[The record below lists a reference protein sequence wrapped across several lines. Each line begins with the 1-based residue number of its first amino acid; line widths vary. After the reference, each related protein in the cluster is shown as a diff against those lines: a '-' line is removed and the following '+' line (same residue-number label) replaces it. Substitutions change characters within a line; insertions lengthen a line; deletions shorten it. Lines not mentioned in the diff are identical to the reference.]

1 MKKIIILLLS
11 FVLLSCEGPEG
22 PPGLDGLIGN
32 VFDVV
37 VDFTPGNGH
46 SVLISYPNNLEVFE
60 TDVVMVYLLERQVSD
75 PSGPIDVWTPLPQ
88 TFFLNGGGQLVYNFN
103 HTFLDVNLFLDGNIN
118 LDSYTSFVND

>member
-60 TDVVMVYLLERQVSD
+60 TDVVMVYLLQDQVSD

-88 TFFLNGGGQLVYNFN
+88 TFFLNGGGQ
-103 HTFLDVNLFLDGNIN
+103 I
-118 LDSYTSFVND
+118 